1 MIQRK
6 MPTITEMLILVNMPL
21 TNYYISITYENE
33 MSDFAR
39 HIN

>member
-21 TNYYISITYENE
+21 TNHYISITYENE

-39 HIN
+39 YIN